1 MRGICIW
8 CKHHHKQHQG
18 AANDKKNLFP
28 HIKWLKSACSVA
40 DCMCRKFE
48 A

>member
-1 MRGICIW
+1 MKGICRW
-8 CKHHHKQHQG
+8 CHHHRNQHNG
-18 AANDKKNLFP
+18 VSHSKRLLHLN
-28 HIKWLKSACSVA
+28 IRWLKSACSVA